1 MDIERCQVARENL
14 ESNVLTIERRRE
26 PMSSSLFGFFGL
38 CDNPFSIS
46 PNPRF
51 LYPTPLTQAASQQ
64 LVDAIRNRKGLIL
77 LTGEVGTGKTLLL
90 HHVLDWLAH
99 RKMPTALISNSHL
112 KPDHLLDFILSDFRV
127 PCESPLKSDKLIS
140 LNRWLLDR
148 YRLGQTPVL
157 IVDEA
162 QGLPVHT
169 LEEIRLLLNLETPRE
184 KLLQVILAGQP
195 ELEEKLK
202 SHQLRQFRQRITVRC
217 RTAALTLQETQA
229 YIQEH
234 LRTAGAKQPIFQ
246 PKAAIF
252 VHAYSRGIPRVV
264 NLLCE
269 HSLINALADGSRVV
283 SPRMVERAAHDCQL
297 DQVDSVSRVLNS
309 NYPAGPALGDISSI
323 FSGMSLP
330 DCATPSEAYCV
341 DSSVQIEAPPAA
353 IDSEVHVQTGN
364 FTSGEVA
371 TVSEDLP
378 LEPDLR
384 VYPDALALTENPA
397 VSAPVLRK
405 ADVAQSKCASSAV
418 AVRRDDAGTE
428 TLVRNHQWHTRFA
441 HATILLFQAWGRSF
455 SADAHST
462 CRQMR
467 RLLRAQGGRLR
478 PPVARLGETRHAKCE
493 SSPD

>member
-1 MDIERCQVARENL
+1 
-14 ESNVLTIERRRE
+14 
-26 PMSSSLFGFFGL
+26 
-38 CDNPFSIS
+38 
-46 PNPRF
+46 
-51 LYPTPLTQAASQQ
+51 
-64 LVDAIRNRKGLIL
+64 
-77 LTGEVGTGKTLLL
+77 
-90 HHVLDWLAH
+90 
-99 RKMPTALISNSHL
+99 
-112 KPDHLLDFILSDFRV
+112 
-127 PCESPLKSDKLIS
+127 
-140 LNRWLLDR
+140 
-148 YRLGQTPVL
+148 
-157 IVDEA
+157 
-162 QGLPVHT
+162 
-169 LEEIRLLLNLETPRE
+169 
-184 KLLQVILAGQP
+184 
-195 ELEEKLK
+195 
-202 SHQLRQFRQRITVRC
+202 
-217 RTAALTLQETQA
+217 
-229 YIQEH
+229 
-234 LRTAGAKQPIFQ
+234 
-246 PKAAIF
+246 
-252 VHAYSRGIPRVV
+252 V

-455 SADAHST
+455 SSDAHST
-462 CRQMR
+462 WRQLR
-467 RLLRAQGGRLR
+467 RLLRAQAAKVR
-478 PPVARLGETRHAKCE
+478 P
-493 SSPD
+493 